1 MTTTLAT
8 RSPLALLGA
17 VLILFM
23 ALLALLA
30 PVLPLASPTATSILD
45 TYLPPSA
52 EHWFGTDALGRDV
65 LSRTIW
71 GARTSLEIGLGIVV
85 IGMVLG
91 VSLGLAAAEA
101 AGTLFEEFAMRLVDI
116 FAAIP
121 VLIWAIA
128 VVGIVGTG
136 ATSLGPLRLGNEA
149 KLVLLVGLLFFPGIA
164 RIAYGLALAELKH
177 QYVDA
182 RRLQGAG
189 SGAILFGDVLP
200 NILSPLLVQA
210 SVLIG
215 IGIIIE
221 ASLSFVGLG
230 VQPPTPSW
238 GSMLADS
245 KQTVFS
251 GEYWLS
257 LFPGLA
263 IFVSVIG
270 FNLLGDGLR
279 DLFDPRRRTRL
290 PGGAL

>member
-1 MTTTLAT
+1 MTILR
-8 RSPLALLGA
+8 RSPVAALGALL
-17 VLILFM
+17 ILAM

-30 PVLPLASPTATSILD
+30 PVLPLPSPTQTSILD

-52 EHWFGTDALGRDV
+52 AHWFGTDALGRDV
-65 LSRTIW
+65 LARTIW
-71 GARTSLEIGLGIVV
+71 GARSSLTIGLGIVI
-85 IGMVLG
+85 IGMALG
-91 VSLGLAAAEA
+91 VTLGLAAAEA
-101 AGTLFEEFAMRLVDI
+101 AGTLFEELAMRLVDI

-136 ATSLGPLRLGNEA
+136 ATALGPVVLNNEA
-149 KLVLLVGLLFFPGIA
+149 KLVLLVGILFFPGIA
-164 RIAYGLALAELKH
+164 RITYGLALAELT
-177 QYVDA
+177 QEYVDA

-189 SGAILFGDVLP
+189 SAAILFGDVLP
-200 NILSPLLVQA
+200 NVLSPLLVQA
-210 SVLIG
+210 SVLVG

-263 IFVSVIG
+263 IFASVIG
-270 FNLLGDGLR
+270 FNLLGDGL
-279 DLFDPRRRTRL
+279 
-290 PGGAL
+290 

>member
-1 MTTTLAT
+1 MRPLFRNPLGAT
-8 RSPLALLGA
+8 GALLI
-17 VLILFM
+17 VLM
-23 ALLALLA
+23 AGLALLA
-30 PVLPLASPTATSILD
+30 PLLPLPDPSATDMLSA
-45 TYLPPSA
+45 YLPPSA
-52 EHWFGTDALGRDV
+52 AHPFGTDALGRDV
-65 LSRTIW
+65 LARTIW
-71 GARTSLEIGLGIVV
+71 GGRTSLLIGLGIVA
-85 IGMVLG
+85 IGMAVG
-91 VSLGLAAAEA
+91 VTLGLFAAHAE
-101 AGTLFEEFAMRLVDI
+101 GTLIEEAAMRLVDV

-128 VVGIVGTG
+128 VVGILGTG
-136 ATSLGPLRLGNEA
+136 ATTLGPLALGNEA

-164 RIAYGLALAELKH
+164 RISHGLALAELKND
-177 QYVDA
+177 YVDA
-182 RRLQGAG
+182 RRLQGA
-189 SGAILFGDVLP
+189 SAPAILFGDVLP

-238 GSMLADS
+238 GAMLADS
-245 KQTVFS
+245 KQTVFT

-270 FNLLGDGLR
+270 FNLLGDALR
-279 DLFDPRRRTRL
+279 DLFDPRRQTGDL
-290 PGGAL
+290 L

>member
-1 MTTTLAT
+1 MLA
-8 RSPLALLGA
+8 RSPVALLG
-17 VLILFM
+17 
-23 ALLALLA
+23 LALIAAIGVIAVLA
-30 PVLPLASPTATSILD
+30 PVLPLPSPTATSILD
-45 TYLPPSA
+45 SYLPPSA

-65 LSRTIW
+65 LSRTLW
-71 GARTSLEIGLGIVV
+71 GARSSLAIGLGIVV

-101 AGTLFEEFAMRLVDI
+101 AGTLFEELAMRLVDI

-136 ATSLGPLRLGNEA
+136 ATQIGPVSLSNEA
-149 KLVLLVGLLFFPGIA
+149 KLVLLVGILFFPGIA
-164 RIAYGLALAELKH
+164 RITYGLALAELT
-177 QYVDA
+177 QEYVDA
-182 RRLQGAG
+182 RRLQGTG
-189 SGAILFGDVLP
+189 SAAILFGDVLP

-210 SVLIG
+210 SVLVG

-230 VQPPTPSW
+230 VQPPMPSW

-263 IFVSVIG
+263 IFLSVIG

-290 PGGAL
+290 PKGAA

>member
-1 MTTTLAT
+1 MPFLR
-8 RSPLALLGA
+8 RSPVAAIGALL
-17 VLILFM
+17 ILTM
-23 ALLALLA
+23 VLLAALA
-30 PVLPLASPTATSILD
+30 PVLPLASPTQTSILD

-52 EHWFGTDALGRDV
+52 AHWFGTDALGRDV
-65 LSRTIW
+65 FARTVW
-71 GARTSLEIGLGIVV
+71 GARTSLSIGLGIVV
-85 IGMVLG
+85 IGMSLG
-91 VSLGLAAAEA
+91 VTLGLFAAHAT
-101 AGTLFEEFAMRLVDI
+101 GTIFEELSMRLVDI

-136 ATSLGPLRLGNEA
+136 ATPLAGLTFSNEA
-149 KLVLLVGLLFFPGIA
+149 KLVLLVGVLFFPGIA
-164 RIAYGLALAELKH
+164 RITYGLALAELKNE
-177 QYVDA
+177 YIDA
-182 RRLQGAG
+182 RRLQGT
-189 SGAILFGDVLP
+189 SGPAILFGDVLP

-210 SVLIG
+210 SVLVG

-257 LFPGLA
+257 LFPGIA
-263 IFVSVIG
+263 IFLSVIG

-279 DLFDPRRRTRL
+279 DLYDPRRRSRL
-290 PGGAL
+290 QAVAA

>member
-1 MTTTLAT
+1 MLLRNPLGAAGALLIALMVALALMAPLLPLPDPLAT
-8 RSPLALLGA
+8 DMLSA
-17 VLILFM
+17 
-23 ALLALLA
+23 
-30 PVLPLASPTATSILD
+30 
-45 TYLPPSA
+45 YLPPSVA
-52 EHWFGTDALGRDV
+52 HPFGTDALGRDV
-65 LSRTIW
+65 LARTLW
-71 GARTSLEIGLGIVV
+71 GGRTSLLIGLGIVA
-85 IGMVLG
+85 IGMTLG
-91 VSLGLAAAEA
+91 VSLGLFAAHA
-101 AGTLFEEFAMRLVDI
+101 AGTLVEEAAMRLVDI

-128 VVGIVGTG
+128 VVGILGTG
-136 ATSLGPLRLGNEA
+136 TTTVGPLTLGNEV

-164 RIAYGLALAELKH
+164 RIAHGLALAELGND
-177 QYVDA
+177 YVDA
-182 RRLQGAG
+182 RRLQGA
-189 SGAILFGDVLP
+189 SVPAILFGDVLP

-238 GSMLADS
+238 GAMLADS
-245 KQTVFS
+245 KQTVFT

-270 FNLLGDGLR
+270 FNLLGDALR
-279 DLFDPRRRTRL
+279 DVFDPRRQVEDVL
-290 PGGAL
+290 

>member
-1 MTTTLAT
+1 MLA
-8 RSPLALLGA
+8 RSPVALLG
-17 VLILFM
+17 
-23 ALLALLA
+23 LALIAAIGVIAVLA
-30 PVLPLASPTATSILD
+30 PVLPLPSPSATSILD
-45 TYLPPSA
+45 SYLPPSA

-65 LSRTIW
+65 LSRTLW
-71 GARTSLEIGLGIVV
+71 GARSSLAIGLGIVV

-101 AGTLFEEFAMRLVDI
+101 AGTLFEELAMRLVDI

-136 ATSLGPLRLGNEA
+136 ATQIGPVSLSNEA
-149 KLVLLVGLLFFPGIA
+149 KLVLLVGILFFPGIA
-164 RIAYGLALAELKH
+164 RITYGLALAELT
-177 QYVDA
+177 QEYVDA
-182 RRLQGAG
+182 RRLQGTG
-189 SGAILFGDVLP
+189 SAAILFGDVLP

-210 SVLIG
+210 SVLVG

-230 VQPPTPSW
+230 VQPPMPSW

-263 IFVSVIG
+263 IFLSVIG

-290 PGGAL
+290 PKGAA

>member
-1 MTTTLAT
+1 MFALA
-8 RSPLALLGA
+8 RSPVALLGLA
-17 VLILFM
+17 LVLAMGLI
-23 ALLALLA
+23 ALLA
-30 PVLPLASPTATSILD
+30 PVLPLPSPTATSILD

-52 EHWFGTDALGRDV
+52 DHWFGTDALGRDV
-65 LSRTIW
+65 LARTLW
-71 GARTSLEIGLGIVV
+71 GARSSLAIGLGIVV
-85 IGMVLG
+85 IGMMLG

-101 AGTLFEEFAMRLVDI
+101 AGSLFEELAMRLVDI

-136 ATSLGPLRLGNEA
+136 ATQIGPVSLSNEA
-149 KLVLLVGLLFFPGIA
+149 KLVLLVGILFFPGIA
-164 RIAYGLALAELKH
+164 RITYGLALAELK
-177 QYVDA
+177 QEYVDA
-182 RRLQGAG
+182 RRLQGTG
-189 SGAILFGDVLP
+189 SAAILFGDVLP

-210 SVLIG
+210 SVLVG

-230 VQPPTPSW
+230 VQPPMPSW

-263 IFVSVIG
+263 IFLSVIG

-290 PGGAL
+290 PKETA

>member
-1 MTTTLAT
+1 MSALS
-8 RSPLALLGA
+8 RSPVALLGLA
-17 VLILFM
+17 LVLAMGLI
-23 ALLALLA
+23 ALLA
-30 PVLPLASPTATSILD
+30 PVLPLPSPTATSILD

-65 LSRTIW
+65 LARTFW
-71 GARTSLEIGLGIVV
+71 GARSSLAIGLGIVV

-101 AGTLFEEFAMRLVDI
+101 AGSLFEELAMRLVDI

-136 ATSLGPLRLGNEA
+136 ATQIGPVSLSNEA
-149 KLVLLVGLLFFPGIA
+149 KLVLLVGILFFPGIA
-164 RIAYGLALAELKH
+164 RITYGLALAELK
-177 QYVDA
+177 QEYVDA
-182 RRLQGAG
+182 RRLQGTG
-189 SGAILFGDVLP
+189 SAAILFGDVLP

-210 SVLIG
+210 SVLVG

-230 VQPPTPSW
+230 VQPPMPSW

-263 IFVSVIG
+263 IFLSVIG

-290 PGGAL
+290 PKETA

>member
-1 MTTTLAT
+1 MFALA
-8 RSPLALLGA
+8 RSPVALLGLA
-17 VLILFM
+17 LVLAMGLI
-23 ALLALLA
+23 ALLA
-30 PVLPLASPTATSILD
+30 PVLPLPSPTATSILD
-45 TYLPPSA
+45 TYLQPSA
-52 EHWFGTDALGRDV
+52 DHWFGTDALGRDV
-65 LSRTIW
+65 LARTLW
-71 GARTSLEIGLGIVV
+71 GARSSLTIGLGIVV
-85 IGMVLG
+85 IGMMLG

-101 AGTLFEEFAMRLVDI
+101 AGTLFEELAMRLVDI

-136 ATSLGPLRLGNEA
+136 ATQIGPVSLSNEA
-149 KLVLLVGLLFFPGIA
+149 KLVLLVGILFFPGIA
-164 RIAYGLALAELKH
+164 RITYGLALAELK
-177 QYVDA
+177 QEYVDA
-182 RRLQGAG
+182 RRLQGTG
-189 SGAILFGDVLP
+189 SAAILFGDVLP

-210 SVLIG
+210 SVLVG

-230 VQPPTPSW
+230 VQPPMPSW

-263 IFVSVIG
+263 IFLSVIG

-290 PGGAL
+290 PKETA

>member
-1 MTTTLAT
+1 MSALS
-8 RSPLALLGA
+8 RSPVALLGLA
-17 VLILFM
+17 LVLAMGLI
-23 ALLALLA
+23 ALLA
-30 PVLPLASPTATSILD
+30 PVLPLPSPTATSILD

-65 LSRTIW
+65 LARTFW
-71 GARTSLEIGLGIVV
+71 GARSSLAIGLGIVV

-101 AGTLFEEFAMRLVDI
+101 AGSLFEELAMRLVDI

-136 ATSLGPLRLGNEA
+136 ATQIGPVSLSNEA
-149 KLVLLVGLLFFPGIA
+149 KLVLLVGVLFFPGIA
-164 RIAYGLALAELKH
+164 RITYGLALAELK
-177 QYVDA
+177 QEYVDA
-182 RRLQGAG
+182 RRLPGTG
-189 SGAILFGDVLP
+189 SAAILFGDVLP

-210 SVLIG
+210 SVLVG

-230 VQPPTPSW
+230 VQPPMPSW

-263 IFVSVIG
+263 IFLSVIG

-290 PGGAL
+290 PKETA

>member
-1 MTTTLAT
+1 MSFIS
-8 RSPLALLGA
+8 RSPVAMMGSGLVALML
-17 VLILFM
+17 
-23 ALLALLA
+23 LLAMLA
-30 PVLPLASPTATSILD
+30 PVLPLPNPSGTSILD
-45 TYLPPSA
+45 TYLPPSGT
-52 EHWFGTDALGRDV
+52 HLFGTDSLGRDV
-65 LSRTIW
+65 LARTIW
-71 GARTSLEIGLGIVV
+71 GARTSLTIGIGIVV
-85 IGMVLG
+85 IGMSIG
-91 VSLGLAAAEA
+91 MTLGLFAAWS
-101 AGTLFEEFAMRLVDI
+101 AGTLFEEVSMRLVDI

-136 ATSLGPLRLGNEA
+136 ATAIGPVSITNEV

-164 RIAYGLALAELKH
+164 RITYGLALAELKNE
-177 QYVDA
+177 YVDA

-189 SGAILFGDVLP
+189 GGSILFGDILP
-200 NILSPLLVQA
+200 NIVSPLLVQA
-210 SVLIG
+210 SVLVG

-245 KQTVFS
+245 KQTVFT

-257 LFPGLA
+257 LFPGIA
-263 IFVSVIG
+263 IFLSVIG

-279 DLFDPRRRTRL
+279 DLFDPRRRDK
-290 PGGAL
+290 PVGATA

>member
-1 MTTTLAT
+1 MTLIR
-8 RSPLALLGA
+8 RSPVAALGALL
-17 VLILFM
+17 ILAM

-30 PVLPLASPTATSILD
+30 PVLPLPSPTQTSILD
-45 TYLPPSA
+45 TYLPPSSA
-52 EHWFGTDALGRDV
+52 HWFGTDALGRDV
-65 LSRTIW
+65 LARTIW
-71 GARTSLEIGLGIVV
+71 GARSSLSIGLGIVV
-85 IGMVLG
+85 IGMALG
-91 VSLGLAAAEA
+91 VTLGLAAAEA
-101 AGTLFEEFAMRLVDI
+101 AGTLFEELAMRLVDI

-136 ATSLGPLRLGNEA
+136 PTALGPLVLTNEA
-149 KLVLLVGLLFFPGIA
+149 KLVLLVGILFFPGIA
-164 RIAYGLALAELKH
+164 RITYGLALAELK
-177 QYVDA
+177 QEYVDA

-189 SGAILFGDVLP
+189 SAAILFGDVLP
-200 NILSPLLVQA
+200 NVLSPLLVQA
-210 SVLIG
+210 SVLVG

-263 IFVSVIG
+263 IFASVIG

-290 PGGAL
+290 PKASA

>member
-1 MTTTLAT
+1 MLA
-8 RSPLALLGA
+8 RSPVALLGLA
-17 VLILFM
+17 LI
-23 ALLALLA
+23 AAIGVIALLA
-30 PVLPLASPTATSILD
+30 PVLPLPSPTATSILD
-45 TYLPPSA
+45 SYLPPSA

-65 LSRTIW
+65 LSRTLW
-71 GARTSLEIGLGIVV
+71 GARSSLAIGLGIVV

-101 AGTLFEEFAMRLVDI
+101 AGTLFEELAMRLVDI

-136 ATSLGPLRLGNEA
+136 ATQIGPVSLSNEA
-149 KLVLLVGLLFFPGIA
+149 KLVLLVGILFFPGIA
-164 RIAYGLALAELKH
+164 RITYGLALAELT
-177 QYVDA
+177 QEYVDA
-182 RRLQGAG
+182 RRLQGTG
-189 SGAILFGDVLP
+189 SATILFGDVLP

-210 SVLIG
+210 SVLVG

-230 VQPPTPSW
+230 VQPPMPSW

-263 IFVSVIG
+263 IFLSVIG

-290 PGGAL
+290 PKGAA